1 MPTVGQLNRGFR
13 KAKCRRSRV
22 PALQG
27 NPFKKGV
34 CRKIFIRTPKKPN
47 SAQRKLARLRLTN
60 KRIVTAYIPGQGHN
74 LQEYSTVL
82 LRGGRVK
89 DLPGVQYHLVRGRYD
104 FRPIAERR
112 QRRSKFGVSRG
123 KNPYI
128 TKKIVL

>member
-89 DLPGVQYHLVRGRYD
+89 DLPGVRYHILRGNLDTQGVANRK
-104 FRPIAERR
+104 
-112 QRRSKFGVSRG
+112 QRRSLYGA
-123 KNPYI
+123 
-128 TKKIVL
+128 KKPK